1 MWSKCEKN
9 TNRVWSLLLICWVTG
24 GIWPAEKLSYQNI
37 VGGGGLNGFV
47 CFFKYCWFGC
57 IKTHMS
63 YLTYYKW
70 TDSIG
75 QLSHQMQCKVVL
87 EITIPVGARICQQL
101 DVFHQRN
108 LPKILGITW
117 KDHVTNMEVLSRTEQ
132 RRWQDIVA
140 ERRLQMAG
148 HIIGMPPGRPANHAM
163 SWTPRGSGRRR
174 GRPTKTWRS
183 TFKEDLVDPEVD
195 CDSVRTVTTNK
206 SRWRTRAAHCL
217 VKDRRI

>member
-1 MWSKCEKN
+1 
-9 TNRVWSLLLICWVTG
+9 
-24 GIWPAEKLSYQNI
+24 
-37 VGGGGLNGFV
+37 
-47 CFFKYCWFGC
+47 
-57 IKTHMS
+57 MS

-132 RRWQDIVA
+132 RR
-140 ERRLQMAG
+140 
-148 HIIGMPPGRPANHAM
+148 
-163 SWTPRGSGRRR
+163 
-174 GRPTKTWRS
+174 
-183 TFKEDLVDPEVD
+183 
-195 CDSVRTVTTNK
+195 
-206 SRWRTRAAHCL
+206 
-217 VKDRRI
+217 